1 MSETPNYAEPW
12 ICTIFVK
19 ILTLQRVVCVIYQ
32 NSSTFLNLQWRIWT
46 VNFVQLYLYLY
57 FDVCICGCI
66 CSCIFP
72 FSFCGAAATV
82 GEYVSEA
89 PIYAALCPH
98 LEGTIVLA
106 SPKQTLL
113 LTYLITSDIILGKPR
128 EGTYVDHLGTL

>member
-1 MSETPNYAEPW
+1 MCDLPEPPDSPDSPENKQ
-12 ICTIFVK
+12 IRITKF
-19 ILTLQRVVCVIYQ
+19 
-32 NSSTFLNLQWRIWT
+32 SSTFLNLQWRIWT

-113 LTYLITSDIILGKPR
+113 LTYLITSDIILGKPL
-128 EGTYVDHLGTL
+128 EGTCSYVDHPGTL